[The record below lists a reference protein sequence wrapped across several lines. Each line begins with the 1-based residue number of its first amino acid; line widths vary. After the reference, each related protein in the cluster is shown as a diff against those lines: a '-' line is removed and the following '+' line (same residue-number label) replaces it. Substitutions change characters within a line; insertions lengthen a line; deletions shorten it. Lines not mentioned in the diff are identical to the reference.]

1 LIYTGRPL
9 RVYKTPYIAN
19 WSVGITL
26 SYYLTDSMFFDVSR
40 EENRQAEI
48 KALTSQGIIPVN
60 DEVEKDPTKS
70 LAARSFLMGQVV
82 AVIHVRPF
90 VVFFY
95 TPS

>member
-9 RVYKTPYIAN
+9 RVYKTPYIAD

-26 SYYLTDSMFFDVSR
+26 SCCLTYSLFFDVFR

-48 KALTSQGIIPVN
+48 KALTSRGIIPVN
-60 DEVEKDPTKS
+60 DEVEKDPRKS

-82 AVIHVRPF
+82 AVIHVRRF
-90 VVFFY
+90 VLFFS
-95 TPS
+95 TLS